1 MCFSRF
7 SLLEVSRLQR
17 DIIKIIIMFTKRLI
31 SRSSSIG
38 NRYLRST
45 SKAQPPRLR
54 PVEVKTT
61 VTTNETQLIQEIQ
74 QPAQISKVISDY
86 KPWDFVPPSKVS
98 PPSRADDEVIPVVK
112 GLVLTHTVLYLL
124 SLLTSILLYRT
135 QRFINRS

>member
-1 MCFSRF
+1 
-7 SLLEVSRLQR
+7 
-17 DIIKIIIMFTKRLI
+17 MFTKRLI

-86 KPWDFVPPSKVS
+86 KPWEFVRPSKVS

-112 GLVLTHTVLYLL
+112 GLVLTL
-124 SLLTSILLYRT
+124 SLN
-135 QRFINRS
+135 FI